1 VGFASLNPPYIFPMP
16 SAVRDNAALS
26 RFELDAAGATAVLT
40 YKFADGVMTLLHTE
54 TPPAARG
61 RGLASQLVQGALD
74 NARSRG
80 LKVVPVC
87 SFVSAYLAEH
97 PEYRDLV
104 AA

>member
-1 VGFASLNPPYIFPMP
+1 MTL
-16 SAVRDNAALS
+16 RDNNALS
-26 RFELDAAGATAVLT
+26 RFELDAAGVTAVLN
-40 YKFADGVMTLLHTE
+40 YKLADGIMTLVHTE

-87 SFVSAYLAEH
+87 WFVRDYLVKH
-97 PEYRDLV
+97 PQYRDLV

>member
-1 VGFASLNPPYIFPMP
+1 MTL
-16 SAVRDNAALS
+16 RDNTALS
-26 RFELDAAGATAVLT
+26 RFELDAPGAMVVLN
-40 YKFADGVMTLLHTE
+40 YKLADGVMTLVHTE

-87 SFVSAYLAEH
+87 WFVRDYLVKH

-104 AA
+104 AT

>member
-1 VGFASLNPPYIFPMP
+1 
-16 SAVRDNAALS
+16 
-26 RFELDAAGATAVLT
+26 
-40 YKFADGVMTLLHTE
+40 MTLVHTE

-87 SFVSAYLAEH
+87 WFVRDYLVKH
-97 PEYRDLV
+97 PEYRDLWRRRCENEV
-104 AA
+104 VFFRLRASELRTGHPCRDNDRTLLQE